1 MDPTALHTCHS
12 SLGVEH
18 PLSKRK
24 VVGSNPACGSHNPF
38 LSQPKFFGEGKTKDV
53 EGGSQKRVHYVVKS
67 STRCLPNDLVDL
79 TLVFTI
85 ECTQCSG
92 GVVGYHVSLTH

>member
-38 LSQPKFFGEGKTKDV
+38 LSQSKFFGEGKTKDV
-53 EGGSQKRVHYVVKS
+53 EGGSQKRVHYVVGLY
-67 STRCLPNDLVDL
+67 TRVA
-79 TLVFTI
+79 
-85 ECTQCSG
+85 QG
-92 GVVGYHVSLTH
+92 VSLMTW